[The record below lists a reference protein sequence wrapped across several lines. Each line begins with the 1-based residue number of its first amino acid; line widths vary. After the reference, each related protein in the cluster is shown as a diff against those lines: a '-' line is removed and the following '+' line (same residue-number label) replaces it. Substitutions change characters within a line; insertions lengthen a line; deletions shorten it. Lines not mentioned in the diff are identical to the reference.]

1 MRIMSSSFRAQAKR
15 LIVIGAV
22 GICLAF
28 AIQYGVPK
36 LNSQR
41 RHLRAVE
48 VHIVRIKPLW
58 ESFRT
63 SHLEFEDVSLFAYT
77 GGDGM
82 LGVSGFVPFDEDVV
96 RLREFLEGTV
106 PPRPVYLK
114 GVRVAGAEWLDY
126 LKTVHVKKSVE
137 PGNPTNGSQPIR
149 SQTNQAGSADA
160 VRP

>member
-1 MRIMSSSFRAQAKR
+1 M
-15 LIVIGAV
+15 
-22 GICLAF
+22 
-28 AIQYGVPK
+28 
-36 LNSQR
+36 
-41 RHLRAVE
+41 
-48 VHIVRIKPLW
+48 HIARIKPLW

-63 SHLEFEDVSLFAYT
+63 SHLGFEDVRLFAYT
-77 GGDGM
+77 DGDGM